1 MDKKTR
7 ALPEKLFKDIT
18 AWEKWL
24 STHGQSSPGV
34 WLKLARRDGGMV
46 SVSYQEALE
55 AALCH
60 GWIDGQKKPLDERF
74 WLQRFTPRGPRSI
87 WSRINRE
94 KAMRL
99 SRQGRMKPAGLA
111 AIEAANA
118 SGRWDSAYES
128 QKAAGVPADLQEALD
143 GNPGAMS
150 FFKTLDSRNRY
161 AVLFR
166 IQSVKKA
173 ETRQKKIAAFVAMLG
188 RHEKIYP

>member
-1 MDKKTR
+1 MAEKAG
-7 ALPEKLFKDIT
+7 ALPEKLFKDLE

-24 STHGQSSPGV
+24 STHGGRSPGV
-34 WLKLARRDGGMV
+34 WLKVAKGDSGLA
-46 SVSYQEALE
+46 SVSYQQALE

-74 WLQRFTPRGPRSI
+74 WLQKFTPRGPRSI

-94 KAMRL
+94 KAISL

-111 AIEAANA
+111 AMEAAKA
-118 SGRWDSAYES
+118 SGRWDAAYDS
-128 QKAAGVPADLQEALD
+128 QKTAGVPADLQEALG
-143 GNPGAMS
+143 GNPAAMS
-150 FFKTLDSRNRY
+150 FFKTLNSRNRY
-161 AVLFR
+161 AILFR

-173 ETRQKKIAAFVAMLG
+173 ETRQKKIAAFVAMLE